1 MLALMIL
8 PQALATSVPS
18 LTFDELTDRSEVIVA
33 GRITRSWSDWDS
45 ERKFIWTHYEL
56 SVSSVHKGAART
68 AVTVSEPGGVVGG
81 RGMRI
86 AGSVEYSPG
95 DQVAVFLQRMP
106 NGYLRTAGWGQ
117 GKYLVDKAGHLH
129 AGSLPDRWCA
139 GSKWWTRI
147 AGTNPA
153 WLPANRFARSRVS
166 VSENFGPGY
175 WRASRLSARG
185 AQGNDASH
193 LLLFCGS
200 SFYALPLS
208 GIAGS

>member
-1 MLALMIL
+1 MNRKFLGSMSVLALMIL
-8 PQALATSVPS
+8 PRALATSVPS

-68 AVTVSEPGGVVGG
+68 AVIVSEPGGVVGG

-129 AGSLPDRWCA
+129 ADGSLRGIEMVDIDRRDKSSVVA
-139 GSKWWTRI
+139 GKSLRALEGIGIGDLRARVLARVTTQREGNTR
-147 AGTNPA
+147 
-153 WLPANRFARSRVS
+153 
-166 VSENFGPGY
+166 
-175 WRASRLSARG
+175 
-185 AQGNDASH
+185 
-193 LLLFCGS
+193 
-200 SFYALPLS
+200 
-208 GIAGS
+208 

>member
-1 MLALMIL
+1 MKRKFLGSISVLALMIL
-8 PQALATSVPS
+8 PQASATNVPS

-56 SVSSVHKGAART
+56 NVSSVHKGAARI
-68 AVTVSEPGGVVGG
+68 AVIVSEPGGVVGG
-81 RGMRI
+81 RGMKI

-129 AGSLPDRWCA
+129 ADGSLHGIEMLRGIEMVDTDRRDKSSVVA
-139 GSKWWTRI
+139 GNSLRALEGIGIGDLRARVLARVTTQRQGSTR
-147 AGTNPA
+147 
-153 WLPANRFARSRVS
+153 
-166 VSENFGPGY
+166 
-175 WRASRLSARG
+175 
-185 AQGNDASH
+185 
-193 LLLFCGS
+193 
-200 SFYALPLS
+200 
-208 GIAGS
+208 